1 MSVKT
6 LLDSNCN
13 LSNILCPCSLFVC
26 LFFHI
31 VRERIYYTPDFLAF
45 IPLGRVGET
54 EEIVGESGESPVR
67 QSLEKGVRQLII

>member
-26 LFFHI
+26 FFHI
-31 VRERIYYTPDFLAF
+31 VRERIYYTSDFLAF
-45 IPLGRVGET
+45 VPLGRVGET
-54 EEIVGESGESPVR
+54 EEIVGESGESLVG